1 VGFGDLRE
9 RDLLRLLS
17 DTTDRPTVLGPKE
30 RKEILDRLRRLEQ
43 LEEELRRSEAE
54 ARRLAR
60 EKAELE
66 QRFARYR
73 QRHPDTVGVKL
84 GRPYFLRR
92 APIEPPP
99 VLEHGHPGAK
109 VGHPPHLRP
118 VPSHVDC
125 RIRIPLRACPRCGS
139 HRLSRV
145 QELRHRVVEEIPPP
159 STVVTDY
166 RLERRYCRDCA
177 RLVESAVPQ
186 VLPRARFG
194 LRLMHLVAQLKV
206 QHRLPTE
213 QIPPL
218 LESIYG
224 VRVSEGEV
232 MAILDRLAEVY
243 GPTFERFQAAMRD
256 ADAKYLDET
265 SHSVNG
271 DNAYLWVAATPSE
284 AIYRVA
290 PTRGHQ
296 TILDLLGPTP
306 TGTVVHDRFVAYQQ
320 AARKT
325 GLPQQ
330 VCWFH
335 LLGDAQELAE
345 LYGVEGLQIRDGL
358 RSAYRKA
365 RRWRGCGTAEVAQEL
380 ERALEADLERR
391 TRSSVHCDRF
401 VRNLLRSKPWWFTF
415 VRDPRVEGTN
425 NRAERAL
432 RPSVVARKISG
443 GSRSWNGARTFAT
456 LTSLIQTLRLRGQTL
471 VRDGPHYLAAQ

>member
-1 VGFGDLRE
+1 MVSE
-9 RDLLRLLS
+9 YHHLLRLLA

-30 RKEILDRLRRLEQ
+30 RKEILERLRRLEQ
-43 LEEELRRSEAE
+43 VEEELRSSQSD

-73 QRHPDTVGVKL
+73 QRHPETVGIKL
-84 GRPYFLRR
+84 GQPYFLRR
-92 APIEPPP
+92 GPAEAPPA
-99 VLEHGHPGAK
+99 LEHGHPGAK

-118 VPSHVDC
+118 LPS
-125 RIRIPLRACPRCGS
+125 RIDRRVRIPLHACPRCGG

-145 QELRHRVVEEIPPP
+145 QELRHRTVEEIPPP

-166 RLERRYCRDCA
+166 RIERRYCRDCA
-177 RLVESAVPQ
+177 RLVDAPLPQ
-186 VLPRARFG
+186 ALPRARFG
-194 LRLMHLVAQLKV
+194 LRLMHLIAQLKI

-213 QIPPL
+213 QIPAL
-218 LESIYG
+218 LQSVYG
-224 VRVSEGEV
+224 VHVSEGEV
-232 MAILDRLAEVY
+232 MAILTRLADLY
-243 GPTFERFQAAMRD
+243 GPTFEKFQARMRD
-256 ADAKYLDET
+256 AEAKYVDET

-271 DNAYLWVAATPSE
+271 DSAYLWVAATPSE
-284 AIYRVA
+284 AIFRVA

-296 TILDLLGPTP
+296 NILDLLGPTP

-335 LLGDAQELAE
+335 ILGDAKELAE
-345 LYGVEGLQIRDGL
+345 LHGLEGEQIRDAL
-358 RSAYRKA
+358 QSAYRNAKA
-365 RRWRGCGTAEVAQEL
+365 WGGQGTSDDVRDL
-380 ERALEADLERR
+380 VRALESDLAQRSGHS
-391 TRSSVHCDRF
+391 TRCDRF
-401 VRNLLRSKPWWFTF
+401 LRNLRRSQAWWFPF
-415 VRDPRVEGTN
+415 VLDPGIEGTN

-443 GSRSWNGARTFAT
+443 GSRSWRGARTFAT
-456 LTSLIQTLRLRGQTL
+456 LTSIVQTLRLRGQTL
-471 VRDGPHYLAAQ
+471 VQDGPKYLALG

>member
-1 VGFGDLRE
+1 VGLGDRRY

-17 DTTDRPTVLGPKE
+17 DTTERPTILGPKE
-30 RKEILDRLRRLEQ
+30 RQEILERLRRLEQ
-43 LEEELRRSEAE
+43 VEEELRHSEAE
-54 ARRLAR
+54 TRRLAR

-66 QRFARYR
+66 ERFARYR
-73 QRHPDTVGVKL
+73 QRHPETVGLKL

-92 APIEPPP
+92 TPVEPPP

-118 VPSHVDC
+118 PPSRVDR
-125 RIRIPLRACPRCGS
+125 RIRIPLRACPRCGG

-145 QELRHRVVEEIPPP
+145 QELRHRFIEEIPPP
-159 STVVTDY
+159 ATVVTDY
-166 RLERRYCRDCA
+166 RIERRYCRDCA
-177 RLVESAVPQ
+177 RLVESPVPDA
-186 VLPRARFG
+186 LPRARFG
-194 LRLMHLVAQLKV
+194 LRLMHLVAQLKIL
-206 QHRLPTE
+206 HRLPTE

-218 LESIYG
+218 LQSVYG
-224 VRVSEGEV
+224 VHLSEGEV
-232 MAILDRLAEVY
+232 LAILTRLAKVY
-243 GPTFERFQAAMRD
+243 RPTFERFRDAMRD
-256 ADAKYLDET
+256 APAKYLDET
-265 SHSVNG
+265 AHSVNG
-271 DNAYLWVAATPSE
+271 DGAYLWVAATPSE

-335 LLGDAQELAE
+335 LIGDAKELAE
-345 LYGVEGLQIRDGL
+345 LYGTEGAEIRDAL
-358 RSAYRKA
+358 QSAYRKA
-365 RRWRGCGTAEVAQEL
+365 VRWRGQGTEDRVREL
-380 ERALEADLERR
+380 ERELETSLARR
-391 TRSSVHCDRF
+391 SRTSVRCERF
-401 VRNLLRSKPWWFTF
+401 VRNLARSRPWWFPF
-415 VRDPRVEGTN
+415 VRDARIDGTN

-443 GSRSWNGARTFAT
+443 GSRSWQGARTFAT
-456 LTSLIQTLRLRGQTL
+456 LTSIVQTLRLRGQTL
-471 VRDGPHYLAAQ
+471 VRDGPNYLAAS